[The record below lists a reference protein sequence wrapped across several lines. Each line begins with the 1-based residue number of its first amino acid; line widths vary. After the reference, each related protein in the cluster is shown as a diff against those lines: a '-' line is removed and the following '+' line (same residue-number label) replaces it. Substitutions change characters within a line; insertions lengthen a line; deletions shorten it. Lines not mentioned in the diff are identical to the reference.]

1 MDDGLLKGLVACQ
14 RGPKIS
20 HLFFTDDSL
29 IFSRAIKEECS
40 NLQRV
45 LETYE
50 QASGQ
55 ELNREKTTLFFNSN
69 TPQDIQDHI
78 KDFFGAEVIHKHETY
93 LGIPS
98 LVGKSKCNT
107 FRPLKERLDNKLSRW
122 KEKMLSH
129 AGKEIFIKVVT

>member
-55 ELNREKTTLFFNSN
+55 QLNGEKTYLFFNSN

-78 KDFFGAEVIHKHETY
+78 KDFFGAEVLCQHMTY
-93 LGIPS
+93 LGLPS
-98 LVGKSKCNT
+98 LVGKSKRNT
-107 FRPLKERLDNKLSRW
+107 FRQLNERLNNKLSRW